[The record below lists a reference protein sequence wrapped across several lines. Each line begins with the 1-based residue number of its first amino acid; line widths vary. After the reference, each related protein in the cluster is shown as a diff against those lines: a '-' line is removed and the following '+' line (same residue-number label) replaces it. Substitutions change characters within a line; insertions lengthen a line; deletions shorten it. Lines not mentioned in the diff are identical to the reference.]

1 MGKREHI
8 YEIIAENIR
17 KERRRLGI
25 TQAELA
31 ERADVSLD
39 TIKSVENGRR
49 AMSLDTYLNIV
60 HALESSPMVL
70 MSQQHPEK
78 HIERFAFMMN
88 RCDEREIEFALHM
101 IEQILRGQE
110 DYLSEC
116 KYVIIRICQQL
127 YFSDTL
133 FS

>member
-1 MGKREHI
+1 MGNREHI

-110 DYLSEC
+110 DYLSE
-116 KYVIIRICQQL
+116 
-127 YFSDTL
+127 
-133 FS
+133 

>member
-8 YEIIAENIR
+8 YKIIAENIR

-70 MSQQHPEK
+70 MSQQHPKK

-110 DYLSEC
+110 DVNAPYPVPFLSFE
-116 KYVIIRICQQL
+116 KLR
-127 YFSDTL
+127 
-133 FS
+133 